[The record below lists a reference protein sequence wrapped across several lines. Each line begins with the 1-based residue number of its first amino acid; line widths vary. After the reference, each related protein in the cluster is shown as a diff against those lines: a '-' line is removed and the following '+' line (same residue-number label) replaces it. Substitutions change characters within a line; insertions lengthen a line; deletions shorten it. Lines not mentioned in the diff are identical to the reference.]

1 MRAWPQRRCMLEPLA
16 MASEPKPPA
25 TSKSAGL
32 APAREPCGVLMHRA
46 DYRLVRTLLSLQHQ
60 RETGTLRVEAEG
72 VVTIVRLR
80 DGHPVFV
87 EGGLPADSLGRLL
100 VQRGTISE
108 STLAMVEEQRM
119 LLQGRLRFG
128 EVAKRLGVLETDVL
142 NDALRDQVRDKLM
155 RCLHWERSQHTFVAE
170 DHGIPA
176 LPGVA
181 VDAEPLLLAAVARHF
196 SGERVQDVL
205 SPLWRESVRLKSERE
220 HINARFGFDELEDS
234 MLEQILTSLSIGHV
248 MAGPAA
254 RNPRVGHVLVALI
267 LSDQVEAPELDVPE
281 ESGPFVIE
289 DLARTPRRS
298 LRVQDAPS
306 PNPSAVSL
314 HADTDT
320 APDGVPLPGKEK
332 LLADSAFLQGKE
344 LLRAGE
350 YGAAADAFREAS
362 NLRPSALEYALFA
375 AWSAYLSTG
384 RAGKWRDMLSE
395 LCTRTLAQDRHL
407 AFAHHVRGQLA
418 LESKDLEAARQ
429 SLQRAVELDP
439 QDDEAK
445 RLLERLKN

>member
-1 MRAWPQRRCMLEPLA
+1 
-16 MASEPKPPA
+16 MASEPKPPSA
-25 TSKSAGL
+25 PRTAGL
-32 APAREPCGVLMHRA
+32 EPAPEACAVLMHRS
-46 DYRLVRTLLSLQHQ
+46 DYRLVRTLLGIQH
-60 RETGTLRVEAEG
+60 RKETGTLRVEAEG
-72 VVTIVRLR
+72 VVTIVRIR

-100 VQRGTISE
+100 VQRGQISE
-108 STLAMVEEQRM
+108 STLAMIEEQRM
-119 LLQGRLRFG
+119 LLQGRMRFG
-128 EVAKRLGVLETDVL
+128 EVACRLGVLESEMLD
-142 NDALRDQVRDKLM
+142 DALRDQVRDKLQ
-155 RCLHWERSQHTFVAE
+155 RCLHWERNQHTFVTE
-170 DHGIPA
+170 DHGVQA
-176 LPGVA
+176 LPGRALEV
-181 VDAEPLLLAAVARHF
+181 EPLLLGGVARHF

-205 SPLWRESVRLKSERE
+205 SPLWREAVRLRSDRE
-220 HINARFGFDELEDS
+220 HISDRFGFGQFEQA
-234 MLEQILTSLSIGHV
+234 MLDQILIGASVGHV

-254 RNPRVGHVLVALI
+254 QNPRVGHVLVALA
-267 LSDQVEAPELDVPE
+267 LCDQVEVPELDAPD

-298 LRVQDAPS
+298 LRVSDTTGDTSVSDSIRPPAGAAEDAV
-306 PNPSAVSL
+306 A
-314 HADTDT
+314 
-320 APDGVPLPGKEK
+320 LPGKEK

-395 LCTRTLAQDRHL
+395 LCSRTLAQDRHL
-407 AFAHHVRGQLA
+407 AFAHHVKGQLA
-418 LESKDLEAARQ
+418 LESKDLDTAKS
-429 SLQRAVELDP
+429 SLLRALELDP

-445 RLLERLKN
+445 RLLDRMKN